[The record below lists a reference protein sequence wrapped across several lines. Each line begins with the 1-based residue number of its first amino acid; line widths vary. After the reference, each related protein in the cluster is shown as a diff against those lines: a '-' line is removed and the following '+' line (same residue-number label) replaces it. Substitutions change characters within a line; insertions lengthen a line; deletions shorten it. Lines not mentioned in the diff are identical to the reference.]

1 MHVHIFRPEQGEEA
15 ILEMHKRYSPQI
27 TAESAPRKSGVV
39 IKELVSSKLLNCDE
53 FLHCPSTLLL
63 KSIMHLHLCDTI
75 LLFQPDE
82 VEATESDENL
92 EPLVNQL
99 LLSNIPEP
107 ANPPSPGSV
116 SSVPNEHYAKVT
128 FVSKSLPPASIH
140 TARVGITNIPKVATS
155 PMSQSPRQ
163 PPISPSSSRFTA
175 WSPQVSVHYCKGR
188 KN

>member
-1 MHVHIFRPEQGEEA
+1 MCCILVVHVINDS
-15 ILEMHKRYSPQI
+15 MM
-27 TAESAPRKSGVV
+27 
-39 IKELVSSKLLNCDE
+39 D
-53 FLHCPSTLLL
+53 
-63 KSIMHLHLCDTI
+63 
-75 LLFQPDE
+75 FQPDE

-140 TARVGITNIPKVATS
+140 TARVGITNIPKAASS
-155 PMSQSPRQ
+155 PMSHSPRQ
-163 PPISPSSSRFTA
+163 PPISPSSSKFSA
-175 WSPQVSVHYCKGR
+175 WSPQVSVLY
-188 KN
+188 